1 MNRLALF
8 ETSIATFPA
17 DANPEL
23 DRELTRRL
31 VAESESSPGL
41 SRSNIGGW
49 HSVPDLSQ
57 RPEACYQDVMQ
68 RVVAG
73 ARALLI
79 KTARAQGLSADLRF
93 RYGVQAWAMVMRPGD
108 YTVVHDH
115 AHAHFS
121 TAYYADAGDADVAAH
136 PQSGQLTFVDPR
148 RGGAAVPGLDLYP
161 AQFAIPPE
169 TGMLVVFPG
178 FLQHFVHS
186 YRGTRPRVTIS
197 CNVQLELDPTA
208 S

>member
-8 ETSIATFPA
+8 ETSLATYPP
-17 DANPEL
+17 DPDREL

-31 VAESESSPGL
+31 VAESESSPGIA
-41 SRSNIGGW
+41 RSNVGGW
-49 HSVPDLSQ
+49 HSIPDLSQ
-57 RPEACYQDVMQ
+57 RPEPCYQTIMQ

-73 ARALLI
+73 TRALLVKI
-79 KTARAQGLSADLRF
+79 ARSQDLDADLRY
-93 RYGVQAWAMVMRPGD
+93 RYGIQAWAMVMRDGD

-121 TAYYADAGDADVAAH
+121 VAYYADAGDAD
-136 PQSGQLTFVDPR
+136 PSTPSGQLTFVDPR
-148 RGGAAVPGLDLYP
+148 RTGATVPGLDLYP
-161 AQFAIPPE
+161 AQFAITPE

-178 FLQHFVHS
+178 FLQHFVHA

-197 CNVQLELDPTA
+197 ANVQLELDPTA